1 MRVTVP
7 ARRAFLAAV
16 FAAPLAVV
24 GLQLGDARASSSY
37 QSPYT
42 YEQTFSSALRLLRV
56 DLGYKITEKDQENGY
71 LMFDYKSPE
80 SGSRVTSGSLELVRG
95 KTSVQVMVQLPSM
108 PKYHEDVIV
117 EALAKK
123 LLSDHGD
130 PPKKTP
136 PPAPTGDAGPAP
148 SGSAEAALPAP

>member
-1 MRVTVP
+1 M
-7 ARRAFLAAV
+7 
-16 FAAPLAVV
+16 FAAPLAMV
-24 GLQLGDARASSSY
+24 GLELGDARASSSY

-130 PPKKTP
+130 PPKKAP

-148 SGSAEAALPAP
+148 SGSAEATPPSP